1 MFHVRLGLERVR
13 VLPQGRNDA
22 ENQARF
28 HLVDFVLDPMPYGGV
43 NGTLE
48 AIDMGVPVVT
58 LCGRSHGE
66 RSSFTIL
73 KNLGIAETVAH
84 SGSEYVA
91 IAERLAHDAAFRE
104 RTREAIRA
112 GLASSTL
119 TNMEAHTRHL
129 EAAYL
134 AALEARAAEVLA
146 SEPIRANG

>member
-1 MFHVRLGLERVR
+1 AIVIAAFVNPLKVSRRCLALWREVLERVPRALFLVSPLSPQMRTVVARVFAAGGLGLERVR

-22 ENQARF
+22 DNQARF
-28 HLVDFVLDPMPYGGV
+28 HRVDFVLDPMPYGGV

-91 IAERLAHDAAFRE
+91 IAERLAHDA
-104 RTREAIRA
+104 
-112 GLASSTL
+112 
-119 TNMEAHTRHL
+119 
-129 EAAYL
+129 
-134 AALEARAAEVLA
+134 
-146 SEPIRANG
+146 